1 MMVESPGARTNS
13 LGEKERGEVNPSE
26 TQVNKNG
33 DDLIQWHPRWLPLP
47 ISGVELL

>member
-1 MMVESPGARTNS
+1 VESPGTRTNS
-13 LGEKERGEVNPSE
+13 LGEKERGAVNPPE
-26 TQVNKNG
+26 TQVNRNG